1 MTVTLKHFQSED
13 LETLWKVAFSDPK
26 AEWHQWDGPYFNQ
39 EVPTLQE
46 LQENQANQT
55 GFQWVANPFVNGIWS
70 NGVLIGV
77 VSAHYEDGD
86 LQRWLDLGIVIYDSA
101 NWGKGYGQDALDQWI
116 DRIFGLVNLPHL
128 GITTWS
134 GNDRM
139 IGLAN
144 AVGMQEEAR
153 VRQVRYYQD
162 RYWDSV
168 KYGIL
173 REEWQA
179 GRQQK

>member
-1 MTVTLKHFQSED
+1 
-13 LETLWKVAFSDPK
+13 
-26 AEWHQWDGPYFNQ
+26 
-39 EVPTLQE
+39 
-46 LQENQANQT
+46 
-55 GFQWVANPFVNGIWS
+55 
-70 NGVLIGV
+70 
-77 VSAHYEDGD
+77 
-86 LQRWLDLGIVIYDSA
+86 
-101 NWGKGYGQDALDQWI
+101 
-116 DRIFGLVNLPHL
+116 
-128 GITTWS
+128 
-134 GNDRM
+134 M
-139 IGLAN
+139 IGLAK

>member
-1 MTVTLKHFQSED
+1 MRWISGLIAS
-13 LETLWKVAFSDPK
+13 SDSS
-26 AEWHQWDGPYFNQ
+26 
-39 EVPTLQE
+39 TC
-46 LQENQANQT
+46 
-55 GFQWVANPFVNGIWS
+55 
-70 NGVLIGV
+70 
-77 VSAHYEDGD
+77 
-86 LQRWLDLGIVIYDSA
+86 R
-101 NWGKGYGQDALDQWI
+101 
-116 DRIFGLVNLPHL
+116 
-128 GITTWS
+128 
-134 GNDRM
+134 NDRM
-139 IGLAN
+139 IGLAK

>member
-1 MTVTLKHFQSED
+1 MGKMRWISGLIAS
-13 LETLWKVAFSDPK
+13 SDSCN
-26 AEWHQWDGPYFNQ
+26 F
-39 EVPTLQE
+39 
-46 LQENQANQT
+46 
-55 GFQWVANPFVNGIWS
+55 
-70 NGVLIGV
+70 
-77 VSAHYEDGD
+77 
-86 LQRWLDLGIVIYDSA
+86 
-101 NWGKGYGQDALDQWI
+101 
-116 DRIFGLVNLPHL
+116 PHL

-139 IGLAN
+139 IGLAK